1 MERDRF
7 QNVYGHLLG
16 RGLRHGTM
24 SRAATPSISRRQA
37 LELLLGVS
45 CAGVLAGCAPGAPDD
60 ARANPFAL
68 PAQTPNGEVAAGGRF
83 ADDVAAL
90 CDVLLPSELDANGKV
105 LSPGA
110 REVDVDGALRIQDFV
125 AIASAQGFIPP
136 LPDADVRRLGT
147 ATDAFR
153 AALNAELALLAARE
167 HPLTAFRDLP
177 RGAQER
183 IVADA
188 FDDDARRPLV
198 LVARA
203 ACFLAFLGAITNDV
217 GLRYVGFP
225 PFESFD
231 DGLAVSGY
239 PRTKSGRLVDATKED
254 LASLAARGELDDYT
268 YNRAPVATPGDDLA
282 LVLDA
287 SGDLF

>member
-1 MERDRF
+1 ME
-7 QNVYGHLLG
+7 G
-16 RGLRHGTM
+16 RGLRHRSM
-24 SRAATPSISRRQA
+24 SRAATPSFSRRQA
-37 LELLLGVS
+37 LELLLGAS
-45 CAGVLAGCAPGAPDD
+45 CIGVLGGCAPSAADD
-60 ARANPFAL
+60 SRANPFGL
-68 PAQTPNGEVAAGGRF
+68 PAQTPNGDVTASSRF

-90 CDVLLPSELDANGKV
+90 CDVLLPSEIDANGKV

-110 REVDVDGALRIQDFV
+110 REVDVDGALRIEDFV
-125 AIASAQGFIPP
+125 AVASAQGLFPR
-136 LPDADVRRLGT
+136 LPDADVERLGT
-147 ATDAFR
+147 AIDAFR
-153 AALNAELALLAARE
+153 AALNAELAVLAARE
-167 HPLTAFRDLP
+167 RPLTAFRDLP
-177 RGAQER
+177 RAAQEQ

-188 FDDDARRPLV
+188 FEDDARRPLV

-203 ACFLAFLGAITNDV
+203 ACYLAFLGAITNDV

-225 PFESFD
+225 PFESLD

-254 LASLAARGELDDYT
+254 LASLAAKGDLDDYT
-268 YNRAPVATPGDDLA
+268 YNRAPAATAGDDLS

>member
-1 MERDRF
+1 
-7 QNVYGHLLG
+7 
-16 RGLRHGTM
+16 M
-24 SRAATPSISRRQA
+24 SRANTPSISRRQA
-37 LELLLGVS
+37 LELLVGL
-45 CAGVLAGCAPGAPDD
+45 GVLAGCAPSAADD
-60 ARANPFAL
+60 SRATPIAL
-68 PAQTPNGEVAAGGRF
+68 PAQTPNGDVAASGRF

-90 CDVLLPSELDANGKV
+90 CDVLLPSELDANGKL

-125 AIASAQGFIPP
+125 AIAGAQGFLPP
-136 LPDADVRRLGT
+136 LPDADVRRLGG

-153 AALNAELALLAARE
+153 AALNAELEVLAARE
-167 HPLTAFRDLP
+167 RPLTAFRDLP
-177 RGAQER
+177 RATQEQ
-183 IVADA
+183 IVANA
-188 FDDDARRPLV
+188 FDDDTQRPLV

-239 PRTKSGRLVDATKED
+239 PRTKSGRLIDASKED
-254 LASLAARGELDDYT
+254 LASLAAKGDLDDYT
-268 YNRAPVATPGDDLA
+268 YNRAPAATPGDDLT
-282 LVLDA
+282 LILDA
-287 SGDLF
+287 SGDLL